1 MSELNDQIKLM
12 ESTIESAKPAIETA
26 EALAR
31 LMDNPDFKHVF
42 MDGFLRDFAVSQVR
56 MKSRPEMQHEDA
68 QKGINAS
75 LDGVGALWGY
85 IDAVNAAGNHAAN
98 QTEQCL
104 QAIYELENTPAD
116 ELEG

>member
-1 MSELNDQIKLM
+1 MSYQEQIKTM
-12 ESTIESAKPAIETA
+12 ESTIEAAKPAIDTA
-26 EALAR
+26 EALSR
-31 LMDNPDFKHVF
+31 LMDNADFKRVF
-42 MDGFLRDFAVSQVR
+42 MDGFLRDFAVDQVR

-85 IDAVNAAGNHAAN
+85 IDAINAAGNHAVN
-98 QTEQCL
+98 QTEQCR
-104 QAIYELENTPAD
+104 QAIFELENMPADD